1 MQKINLNKMRIY
13 SHDLSFKLSNL
24 NKKKNYIIVQRNFN
38 FFYIISYMKYM
49 FYYHSLAIMKPS
61 QKISLLISTFSS
73 LFFLILL
80 INAK

>member
-38 FFYIISYMKYM
+38 FFI
-49 FYYHSLAIMKPS
+49 
-61 QKISLLISTFSS
+61 
-73 LFFLILL
+73 
-80 INAK
+80 